1 MSLLPSEIHSLPP
14 GIQLTKIENGLSL
27 LHITNPWGTA
37 RILTQGAQLLDWI
50 PVGGQPVVWLS
61 PYARLTPGKS
71 ARGGIPV
78 CWPWFG
84 PHDSNPTLPAHGPAR
99 ALEWTLTEAKN
110 LADGGHRVEFRLPAE
125 PIDPL
130 AWPHPTSL
138 QLAITLGAELILEL
152 GTSNHSNETLVLSEA
167 LHTYFYVSDVR
178 QIRILGLE
186 DVVYL
191 DKVENGQ
198 RKRQAGPVIVTGE
211 TDRVYLNT
219 PHDCVIEDAGIKRR
233 IRIRKEGSQST
244 IVWNPWIEKAARLG
258 DLGDAGYLE
267 MLCVESGNAA
277 ENRIHLAPGEFHS
290 LKVRYATEAME

>member
-1 MSLLPSEIHSLPP
+1 MSLNPNISCTLPA
-14 GIQLTKIENGLSL
+14 GVQLEKIENGLAL
-27 LHITNPWGTA
+27 LHITTPGGTA
-37 RILTQGAQLLDWI
+37 RILTQGAQVLDWI
-50 PVGGQPVVWLS
+50 PAGGQPVVWLS

-84 PHDSNPTLPAHGPAR
+84 PHDSNPALPAHGPVR
-99 ALEWTLTEAKN
+99 AVEWTLAEAIT
-110 LADGGHRVEFRLPAE
+110 LADGGHRLEFQLPAE
-125 PIDPL
+125 NIDPL
-130 AWPHPTSL
+130 VWPHPTSL
-138 QLAITLGAELILEL
+138 QLIITLGAELLLEL
-152 GTSNHSNETLVLSEA
+152 ETTNRSNETLVLGEA
-167 LHTYFYVSDVR
+167 LHTYFYVSDVWH
-178 QIRILGLE
+178 IRILGLE
-186 DVVYL
+186 DVEYL

-219 PHDCVIEDAGIKRR
+219 THDCVIEDAGIKRR

-277 ENRIHLAPGEFHS
+277 DNRVHLAPGESHW
-290 LKVRYATEAME
+290 LKVRYTPEAMD